1 MKIPLLPNYCLTIRF
16 IKIQKIDSEKI
27 QFIDFS
33 QNFESKTQK
42 IGDLYS
48 QINLDKEKIRNIPS
62 MKLDRNDS
70 IRILAFTF
78 DLFVMTELGFQ
89 FPHIFVGIFRVIITN
104 LLQYLFEIGLKI
116 EKKNFDFQ

>member
-48 QINLDKEKIRNIPS
+48 QINLDKEKIRNI
-62 MKLDRNDS
+62 S
-70 IRILAFTF
+70 I
-78 DLFVMTELGFQ
+78 
-89 FPHIFVGIFRVIITN
+89 N
-104 LLQYLFEIGLKI
+104 EIG
-116 EKKNFDFQ
+116 